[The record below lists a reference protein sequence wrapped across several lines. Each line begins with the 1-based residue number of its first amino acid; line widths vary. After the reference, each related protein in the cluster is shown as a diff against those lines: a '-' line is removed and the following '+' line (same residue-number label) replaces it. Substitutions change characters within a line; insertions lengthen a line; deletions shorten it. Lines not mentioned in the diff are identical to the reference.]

1 MTTIIGWI
9 VSSVVV
15 AVLGSVFAIVIG
27 SLNKKVVRD
36 HKGDIDFT
44 KSNIYFYWSRWDT
57 IITIAAV
64 YTFLCIIGLLVF
76 LLRGDTIDSPFIQFF
91 IHQTVVFSMITF
103 LWFITKLAYVYKGI
117 KKRWSDEL
125 Q

>member
-1 MTTIIGWI
+1 MTTIIGWV

-15 AVLGSVFAIVIG
+15 AILGSVFAIVIG

-64 YTFLCIIGLLVF
+64 YTFLCITGLLIF

-91 IHQTVVFSMITF
+91 IHQTFVFSLITF
-103 LWFITKLAYVYKGI
+103 LWFITKLAYIYKGI

>member
-1 MTTIIGWI
+1 MTSIIGWV
-9 VSSVVV
+9 VSSIVV

-64 YTFLCIIGLLVF
+64 YTFLCITGLLVF

-91 IHQTVVFSMITF
+91 IHQTFVFSLITF
-103 LWFITKLAYVYKGI
+103 LWFITKLAYIYKGI